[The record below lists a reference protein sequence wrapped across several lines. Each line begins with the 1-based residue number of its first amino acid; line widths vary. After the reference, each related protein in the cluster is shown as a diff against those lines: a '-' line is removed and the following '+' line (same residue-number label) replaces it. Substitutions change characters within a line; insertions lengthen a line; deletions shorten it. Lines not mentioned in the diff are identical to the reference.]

1 MLHRLMTCAL
11 LAGALTAAV
20 ASCGSTSKGS
30 SGTGE
35 PEEIIVK
42 KASLAWG
49 IKPAGDGA
57 EVFLAVTDETGR
69 VTSHPLGRYDG
80 ECAAIDGG
88 RPSTGALLAVLC
100 KRGDVGVELDAIP
113 RPGVIIVLKFPYVEG
128 ADPDPLAG
136 QEIEHVEVPV
146 GAKIETTA
154 R

>member
-1 MLHRLMTCAL
+1 MYVSSVARLL
-11 LAGALTAAV
+11 Q
-20 ASCGSTSKGS
+20 
-30 SGTGE
+30 GTE
-35 PEEIIVK
+35 
-42 KASLAWG
+42 AR
-49 IKPAGDGA
+49 
-57 EVFLAVTDETGR
+57 GR
-69 VTSHPLGRYDG
+69 TRRHVVG